1 MTAGSE
7 SDCDSNE
14 PLSDGDLA
22 VRVWRGEMGR
32 DFASVYG
39 TPAHYVSEEEAEMKA
54 KVFRRRPTSCP
65 RLTLIASDRC
75 S

>member
-1 MTAGSE
+1 MNAGSE
-7 SDCDSNE
+7 SDRDSNE

-32 DFASVYG
+32 DFAPVYG
-39 TPAHYVSEEEAEMKA
+39 TPAHYVSEEDAEMKA

>member
-7 SDCDSNE
+7 SDHDSDE
-14 PLSDGDLA
+14 SLSDGDLA

-32 DFASVYG
+32 DFAPVYG
-39 TPAHYVSEEEAEMKA
+39 TPAHYVSEEDAEMKA

-65 RLTLIASDRC
+65 LLTLIASDRR